1 MKLACLIITLSI
13 LFPINS
19 LAHEL
24 PELGDVSQASITP
37 HQERQL
43 GLRIMRQI
51 RADPSYM
58 DDPEIASYLGN
69 LGHKLIANS
78 NEANA
83 NQLFEFF
90 ALDNPAI
97 NAFALPGGFMGF
109 NSGLIIAA
117 QSESELAAVM
127 SHEIAH
133 VTQKHLARMIAAQKY
148 DLVKYIA
155 ALAVAI
161 VASRADA
168 QASQAVLV
176 ASQASMIQ
184 SKLDFTRN
192 HEKEADRIGLSI
204 LLDAGFDPQGMAA
217 FFERLQRAGRFHE
230 NGAPSY
236 LRTHPITYERIAD
249 IQNRTREMPY
259 RQVPDSLDF
268 LLVRAKLRALQGN
281 ARDTVRQFKTRLTEK
296 RYSNEAVERYGY
308 IHALLRAKKYK
319 QADAELT
326 LLYQVL
332 HSDPTASALTNHQL
346 GKTVRIESKNV
357 IAGAMIETLSARVKL
372 TNGETAEAFN
382 AYQTALKIYPQYRA
396 LIQGYA
402 QALIENKKIETALEF
417 ITHKLQ
423 LIQNDAQLF
432 SLQAQCYELL
442 GDKMLKHRALAE
454 SYLLKGHYAG
464 AVDQLKTALQN
475 SNGNFYQLSS
485 VEARLKQVEILR
497 EEADKAEK

>member
-1 MKLACLIITLSI
+1 M
-13 LFPINS
+13 LFRS
-19 LAHEL
+19 
-24 PELGDVSQASITP
+24 
-37 HQERQL
+37 
-43 GLRIMRQI
+43 
-51 RADPSYM
+51 
-58 DDPEIASYLGN
+58 
-69 LGHKLIANS
+69 
-78 NEANA
+78 
-83 NQLFEFF
+83 
-90 ALDNPAI
+90 
-97 NAFALPGGFMGF
+97 
-109 NSGLIIAA
+109 
-117 QSESELAAVM
+117 
-127 SHEIAH
+127 
-133 VTQKHLARMIAAQKY
+133 
-148 DLVKYIA
+148 
-155 ALAVAI
+155 
-161 VASRADA
+161 
-168 QASQAVLV
+168 
-176 ASQASMIQ
+176 
-184 SKLDFTRN
+184 
-192 HEKEADRIGLSI
+192 
-204 LLDAGFDPQGMAA
+204 DPQGMAA

-281 ARDTVRQFKTRLTEK
+281 ARDTARQFKARLVEK
-296 RYSNEAVERYGY
+296 RYGNEAVERYGY

-332 HSDPTASALTNHQL
+332 HNDPTVPALTNHQL
-346 GKTVRIESKNV
+346 GKTVRIESRNV

-372 TNGETAEAFN
+372 ANGATVEAFS
-382 AYQTALKIYPQYRA
+382 AYKTALKIYPQYRA
-396 LIQGYA
+396 LIHGYA
-402 QALIENKKIETALEF
+402 QALIENKQIETALEF
-417 ITHKLQ
+417 ITQKLQ
-423 LIQNDAQLF
+423 LIQNDPQLF